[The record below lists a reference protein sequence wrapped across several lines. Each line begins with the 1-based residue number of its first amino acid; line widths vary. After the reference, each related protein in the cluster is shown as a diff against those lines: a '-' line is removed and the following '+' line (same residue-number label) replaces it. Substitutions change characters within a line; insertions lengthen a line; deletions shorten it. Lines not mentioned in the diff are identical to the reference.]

1 MKKVASLFVL
11 CTANAFAP
19 HAPRRTNFAL
29 KVRSQKEFHDF
40 EDPTTFFD
48 ASDFSDPAVEVA
60 AMKCAVNIADKLL
73 KKKKTELQNETT
85 EHVQKQYVMLKK
97 ASTDLAEVYSQY
109 QKDVST
115 IFHLS
120 SSNHYHR
127 YNTHFLHFQPT
138 SFRKDFA
145 SKGKEQSALALEM
158 LEAVIADTAEEM
170 LDLEREE
177 QYFIHAF
184 HEALEREEIAEAK
197 AAQARALEN
206 SASKD
211 LSLIDDF
218 DDYYEIDERKREL
231 NRFHVGEIEEQT
243 ENRLK
248 TEAMIDERE
257 YLIQEFDVKKKI
269 ESLKEKEEHL
279 KTDLDTI
286 KDIIR
291 DQLRAEWNDTKSSE
305 SQKYLD
311 SL

>member
-1 MKKVASLFVL
+1 M
-11 CTANAFAP
+11 
-19 HAPRRTNFAL
+19 
-29 KVRSQKEFHDF
+29 
-40 EDPTTFFD
+40 
-48 ASDFSDPAVEVA
+48 PAVEVA
-60 AMKCAVNIADKLL
+60 AMESAVDIADKLL

-85 EHVQKQYVMLKK
+85 KHVQKQYVMLKK
-97 ASTDLAEVYSQY
+97 ASTDLAELYSQY

-115 IFHLS
+115 IHLS
-120 SSNHYHR
+120 FSNHYHR
-127 YNTHFLHFQPT
+127 CNTHFLHFQPT

-184 HEALEREEIAEAK
+184 NEALEREEIAEAK

-218 DDYYEIDERKREL
+218 DDNYEIDERRREL
-231 NRFHVGEIEEQT
+231 NRFHVGEIEDQA

-248 TEAMIDERE
+248 TEAMLDERE
-257 YLIQEFDVKKKI
+257 YLIQEFDVKKQI

-279 KTDLDTI
+279 KTDLDAI

>member
-97 ASTDLAEVYSQY
+97 ASTDLAELYSQY
-109 QKDVST
+109 QKD
-115 IFHLS
+115 
-120 SSNHYHR
+120 
-127 YNTHFLHFQPT
+127 PT

-197 AAQARALEN
+197 ATQARALEN

-279 KTDLDTI
+279 KTDLDAI